1 MARPTLPRPLG
12 GYLSDRQLAELRA
25 MLEEQREFRV
35 DQLRDLRDPTAPLG
49 GSDPDIT
56 RSLMSAAGEA
66 LRDIEDALA
75 RMDAGRYGSCVACG
89 GPVEIERLEI
99 LPQVAR
105 CMACQRR

>member
-1 MARPTLPRPLG
+1 
-12 GYLSDRQLAELRA
+12 
-25 MLEEQREFRV
+25 
-35 DQLRDLRDPTAPLG
+35 
-49 GSDPDIT
+49 
-56 RSLMSAAGEA
+56 MSAAGEA